1 MSVTGNIK
9 VFSGN
14 AHKELAE
21 EICVNLNCDLGLA
34 NTGRFSD
41 GEFNFQIGE
50 NVRGADVFIIQPTCP
65 PTDQNLMELLIMLDT
80 FKRASAE
87 RVTAVIPYFG
97 YARSDK
103 KDRPRVPIAAK
114 LVANLIKTA
123 SAERVLTID
132 LHAAQ
137 IQGFFD
143 IPVDHLYAAPVV
155 VNYFQENPIEDLIVV
170 APDTGGAERA
180 RAYAKRLD
188 SAGLALCDKRREK
201 ANVAEV
207 MNIVGDV
214 SDKNCLIIDD
224 MCDTGGT
231 ICKVA
236 EALHK
241 AGAKSVMAAFTHA
254 VLSGKAIENIKNSY
268 LEKVVVT
275 NTIPLSEEGKELQ
288 EEGRIVVLSVAK
300 MLAGAI
306 KSIHDET
313 SVSSL
318 FI

>member
-1 MSVTGNIK
+1 
-9 VFSGN
+9 
-14 AHKELAE
+14 
-21 EICVNLNCDLGLA
+21 
-34 NTGRFSD
+34 
-41 GEFNFQIGE
+41 
-50 NVRGADVFIIQPTCP
+50 
-65 PTDQNLMELLIMLDT
+65 MELLIMMDA
-80 FKRASAE
+80 FVRASAE

-114 LVANLIKTA
+114 LVANLITKA
-123 SAERVLTID
+123 EAERVLTID
-132 LHAAQ
+132 LHASQ

-155 VNYFQENPIEDLIVV
+155 VDYFRSNPIENLIVV

-188 SAGLALCDKRREK
+188 AGLALCDKRRER
-201 ANVAEV
+201 ANEADV

-214 SDKNCLIIDD
+214 EGKNCLIIDD

-236 EALHK
+236 EALHN
-241 AGAKSVMAAFTHA
+241 AGANEISACFTHGVFSGSA
-254 VLSGKAIENIKNSY
+254 VANIRSSHLK
-268 LEKVVVT
+268 KVIVT
-275 NTIPLSEEGKELQ
+275 NTIPTSGNAASLI
-288 EEGRIVVLSVAK
+288 EEGRIEVLSIGK
-300 MLAGAI
+300 LLASAI
-306 KSIHDET
+306 RSIHDET